1 MSDDLPSSRGWLA
14 RICVIFEQ
22 VAMLLVGVMTTFIVI
37 QVLGR
42 NFFNAGLPWAEELAR
57 YSGLGVVYLSVPLLL
72 LKGKH
77 IQVELLPNLLGRRS
91 AFVLRLV
98 NECFVLAYCLF
109 FLWGGWHFLK
119 RAAHFST
126 AALGIPNWLYYLPA
140 AVGMTLLTL
149 VALSRLSGLI
159 TRGSSS

>member
-1 MSDDLPSSRGWLA
+1 MRSDLPPPRGWLP
-14 RICVIFEQ
+14 RTCVLFET
-22 VAMLLVGVMTTFIVI
+22 VAMLLVGVMTAFIVV

-42 NFFNAGLPWAEELAR
+42 NLFNAGLPWAEELAR
-57 YSGLGVVYLSVPLLL
+57 YCGLGVVYLTVPLLL
-72 LKGKH
+72 LKGGH
-77 IQVELLPNLLGRRS
+77 IQVEWLPNVLGRRS
-91 AFVLRLV
+91 AFVLKLV
-98 NECFVLAYCLF
+98 NELVVLAYCLF

-149 VALSRLSGLI
+149 VALSRLSALI
-159 TRGSSS
+159 YGRQPS